1 MITEIAQI
9 EIKPGM
15 EAEFEAGVK
24 KAAPVFKRAKGC
36 RAMELRRSVE
46 KPARYRLFVAW
57 ETVENHTVDFRGSR
71 RFPGMAQA
79 WSRIV
84 SRRRPKWST
93 WRRSCGGFE
102 QSRAAGPRG
111 TRPVAFGL
119 ASLGPGMTAYASS
132 PHWRSGPARRI
143 RDGRLRRASR
153 SRRGLRRA
161 THWRSTAGCGS
172 CRKTYR
178 STIPGPD

>member
-57 ETVENHTVDFRGSR
+57 ESVENHTVDFRGSPD
-71 RFPGMAQA
+71 FQE
-79 WSRIV
+79 W
-84 SRRRPKWST
+84 
-93 WRRSCGGFE
+93 
-102 QSRAAGPRG
+102 
-111 TRPVAFGL
+111 
-119 ASLGPGMTAYASS
+119 
-132 PHWRSGPARRI
+132 
-143 RDGRLRRASR
+143 
-153 SRRGLRRA
+153 RGLVAHCFASPPEVEHVAQVLR
-161 THWRSTAGCGS
+161 GF
-172 CRKTYR
+172 
-178 STIPGPD
+178 